1 MRQSSLRAPIFQK
14 RDCRTSSGAGLRNRK
29 GGQCRPKTRMRVYSV
44 HEPPVRGLDPLPDAE
59 RFVFVRDGFSFRAFL
74 FAPLWMLWYRMWL
87 VLIGYV
93 VLSAVVETAL
103 VAAGASRTD
112 VLVVALL
119 IALLIGLEAST
130 LRRFTLN
137 RRGWRNIGV
146 ISGDNLE
153 DAERRFFETWV
164 RELPAQRAVP
174 MTPPP
179 GPAPATAAVP
189 PSLSAAQGPDVVGL
203 FPEPGAHR

>member
-1 MRQSSLRAPIFQK
+1 
-14 RDCRTSSGAGLRNRK
+14 
-29 GGQCRPKTRMRVYSV
+29 MRVYSV

-59 RFVFVRDGFSFRAFL
+59 RFAFVRDGFSFRAFL

-87 VLIGYV
+87 VLAGYV
-93 VLSAVVETAL
+93 VLSAVVDTAL
-103 VAAGASRTD
+103 VTAGASQTD

-130 LRRFTLN
+130 LRRFTLS
-137 RRGWRNIGV
+137 RRGWRNVGV

-179 GPAPATAAVP
+179 APPPASAAAP
-189 PSLSAAQGPDVVGL
+189 PSQGATQGSGVVGL
-203 FPEPGAHR
+203 FPEPGAHQ

>member
-1 MRQSSLRAPIFQK
+1 
-14 RDCRTSSGAGLRNRK
+14 
-29 GGQCRPKTRMRVYSV
+29 MRVYSV
-44 HEPPVRGLDPLPDAE
+44 HEPPLRGLDPLPDAE

-87 VLIGYV
+87 VLVGYV

-103 VAAGASRTD
+103 VAVGASPTD
-112 VLVVALL
+112 VVVVALL

-130 LRRFTLN
+130 LRRFTLS
-137 RRGWRNIGV
+137 RRGWKNVGV

-153 DAERRFFETWV
+153 DAERRFFETWL

-174 MTPPP
+174 MTLP
-179 GPAPATAAVP
+179 PAPPSASAVP
-189 PSLSAAQGPDVVGL
+189 SPSAAQGSDVVGL